1 MLDHRRPL
9 AAIVAISILLPPLL
23 GGRAALA
30 QVRDVFEVKGVAV
43 DVTADTAAA
52 ARVQALADGERI
64 AYGRLLRRLVPIVKQ
79 HQLPD
84 LGSGAVAQLVKD
96 FSVAEEKTSAVRYLA
111 KLDIRFKGEEIRR
124 LLIDYAIPFAETPSK
139 PLLVL
144 PVYQEAGA
152 LLLFDDPNPWRDAWG
167 KGAAGD
173 GLVPLVLPLG
183 DLADIAAIGA
193 EQAISGDGQRLAAV
207 ARRYGAGGTLVAHA
221 TLRLDPLSRRPNVEV
236 YLTRYG
242 SALQEQTFV
251 KSYTSKGEESLGDLL
266 ARAAADLSRQVQDNW
281 KNDNLLRFTRQAVVA
296 VTVRIDGLGDWLAVR
311 ERLGRVAVI
320 SKAELVLLS
329 RDEVRV
335 NLHYIGE
342 PEQLSLALE
351 QADLAISRDGD
362 DWILTLIPKLPAEKT

>member
-23 GGRAALA
+23 GVRAALA

-96 FSVAEEKTSAVRYLA
+96 FSVAEEKTSSVRYLA

-193 EQAISGDGQRLAAV
+193 EQAISGDGQRLSAV
-207 ARRYGAGGTLVAHA
+207 ARRYGAGDTLVAHA

-251 KSYTSKGEESLGDLL
+251 KSYTSKGEENLGDLL

-296 VTVRIDGLGDWLAVR
+296 VTVRIGGLGDWLAVR

-320 SKAELVLLS
+320 RKAELVLLS

-362 DWILTLIPKLPAEKT
+362 DWILNLIPKLPAEKT

>member
-1 MLDHRRPL
+1 M
-9 AAIVAISILLPPLL
+9 SILLPLLL
-23 GGRAALA
+23 GGQAALA
-30 QVRDVFEVKGVAV
+30 QVRDVFKVKGVAV
-43 DVTADTAAA
+43 DVTAETAAV
-52 ARVQALADGERI
+52 ARVQALAEGERI
-64 AYGRLLRRLVPIVKQ
+64 AYGRLLRRLVPMAKQ

-111 KLDIRFKGEEIRR
+111 RLDIRFKGEEIRR

-167 KGAAGD
+167 MGAGGD
-173 GLVPLVLPLG
+173 GLVPLLLPLG

-193 EQAISGDGQRLAAV
+193 EQAIGGDGQRLAAV
-207 ARRYGAGGTLVAHA
+207 SRRYGAGDTLVAHA

-266 ARAAADLSRQVQDNW
+266 ARAAADLIRQVQDNW

-296 VTVRIDGLGDWLAVR
+296 VTVRIGGLGDWLAVR

-320 SKAELVLLS
+320 RKAELVLLS

-362 DWILTLIPKLPAEKT
+362 DWILNLIPKLPAEKT

>member
-23 GGRAALA
+23 GVRAALA

-96 FSVAEEKTSAVRYLA
+96 FSVAEEKTSSVRYLA

-139 PLLVL
+139 SLLVL

-193 EQAISGDGQRLAAV
+193 EQAISGDGQRLSAV
-207 ARRYGAGGTLVAHA
+207 ARRYGAGDTLVAHA

-251 KSYTSKGEESLGDLL
+251 KSYTSKGEENLGDLL

-296 VTVRIDGLGDWLAVR
+296 VTVRIGGLGDWLAVR

-320 SKAELVLLS
+320 RKAELVLLS

-362 DWILTLIPKLPAEKT
+362 DWILNLIPKLPAEKT